1 MDLLELLSG
10 TMGEGMR
17 SDGPGSLPQR
27 LVLLAG
33 LLLAVWIGRRLSWP
47 LAWRL
52 VRLSRYAHRARAH
65 RPERQTTLQGL
76 IADLIGFA
84 VLIVAFIVGVV
95 QLVGVDI
102 DTVVWTVGL
111 LSAGFGLGARPIIS
125 DILAGISYVFEDAF
139 SVGEKVLFAEVEG
152 VIEQVNLRTTH
163 IRAPSGELCIVPN
176 GEIRVMRNF
185 SRGRFST
192 ANVTLSVASSD
203 LGRALEILEDLGP
216 AAAEALPDLN
226 LPWQLISK
234 SGELGTRMEL
244 TLLARTRFGT
254 GAELRPRLMALVH
267 ERLSAAGIDFDA

>member
-1 MDLLELLSG
+1 MDLLDILSG
-10 TMGEGMR
+10 AMGEGMR
-17 SDGPGSLPQR
+17 TEALGSLPQR
-27 LVLLAG
+27 LVLFVG

-52 VRLSRYAHRARAH
+52 VRLSRYAHRARTH

-76 IADLIGFA
+76 IADLLGFA

-95 QLVGVDI
+95 QLVGVDV

-203 LGRALEILEDLGP
+203 LGRALEILEGLGP
-216 AAAEALPDLN
+216 AAAEALPDLD
-226 LPWQLISK
+226 LPWQMISK
-234 SGELGTRMEL
+234 SGEMGTRMEL

-267 ERLSAAGIDFDA
+267 ERLSEMGIDFDA